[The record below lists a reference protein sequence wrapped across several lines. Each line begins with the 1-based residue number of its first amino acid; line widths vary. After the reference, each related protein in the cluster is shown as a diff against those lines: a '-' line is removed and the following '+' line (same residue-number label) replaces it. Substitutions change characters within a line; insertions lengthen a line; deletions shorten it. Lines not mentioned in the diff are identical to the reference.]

1 MSVDGDWLRTLH
13 SSYVERYAADLD
25 RTWSTATWLV
35 ALAWTLI
42 PAAVTISDPL
52 TWQTV
57 GVFAVTSMALI
68 VLWAAIADIH
78 QKWSAR
84 CYDVVRA
91 IEIVALDET
100 SDQNIHITTEDAHMI
115 RGLGRAPMKSI
126 RRWII
131 FGTAIAWLVL
141 IGYAIFLEVVGKQ
154 SERTMVPVA
163 PHTPRTREILLFVIR
178 SMCQS
183 YRVLAPGSSSRGGR
197 Q

>member
-1 MSVDGDWLRTLH
+1 MSVLRRRKELADWIRSGAASIDGDGRVSVNGDWLRTLH
-13 SSYVERYAADLD
+13 ASYADRCTADLD

-68 VLWAAIADIH
+68 ILWAAIAHIH

-84 CYDVVRA
+84 CYDIVRA
-91 IEIVALDET
+91 IEIVALDEV
-100 SDQNIHITTEDAHMI
+100 SDQNIHITVKDAHKI

-131 FGTAIAWLVL
+131 IGTTIVWLIL
-141 IGYAIFLEVVGKQ
+141 IGYAVFLEFF
-154 SERTMVPVA
+154 A
-163 PHTPRTREILLFVIR
+163 N
-178 SMCQS
+178 
-183 YRVLAPGSSSRGGR
+183 
-197 Q
+197 